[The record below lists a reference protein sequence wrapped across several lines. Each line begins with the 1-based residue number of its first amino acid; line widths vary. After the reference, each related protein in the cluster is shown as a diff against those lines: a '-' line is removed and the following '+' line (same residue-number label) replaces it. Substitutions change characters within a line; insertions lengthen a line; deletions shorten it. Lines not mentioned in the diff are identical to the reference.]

1 MQIRSVL
8 LAEIP
13 SLDVR
18 SGMPLPWDVHDAEG
32 QLLLARGHLLANDSI
47 LENLIARGGCVHLRD
62 ASKPTGEVEV
72 PPPLPVRYASLKL
85 ELAWLLSH
93 PEEADFIARIRGIA
107 EAVASLTERN
117 VDQLIFLIIRHDYTR
132 FAIYG
137 SVHSLHVATVCSV
150 LARRLGWS
158 MTRHLRLVCAALT
171 MNLSIIEL
179 QGTLAGRL
187 DPLTDAHRALIHAHP
202 LTSAAML
209 REVGLVDEEWLAKV
223 EQHHEEMSG
232 QGYPRGIETP
242 TDGAQILRFAD
253 QFAAKHAWRADRG
266 AIPAQQV
273 ARELYLQSQ
282 GHPLAALLIKEFG
295 IFPPGCFVQLASGE
309 AAIVVRRGSNANTPV
324 VAAIISCHGDTIVEP
339 VMRDTTSPEYAIS
352 TTLEERLVL
361 ARVSSETLYSLC

>member
-1 MQIRSVL
+1 MRSVL

-13 SLDVR
+13 SLNVR
-18 SGMPLPWDVHDAEG
+18 SGMTLPWDVHDAEG
-32 QLLLARGHLLANDSI
+32 QLLLARGHLLASDAV
-47 LENLIARGGCVHLRD
+47 LDNLIARGGCVHLRD
-62 ASKPTGEVEV
+62 TGKPTGNAEV

-93 PEEADFIARIRGIA
+93 PEAADFIARIRGIA
-107 EAVASLTERN
+107 SVVVGLTERD

-132 FAIYG
+132 FAVYG

-150 LARRLGWS
+150 LARRLNWS

-179 QGTLAGRL
+179 QGMLAGRL
-187 DPLTDAHRALIHAHP
+187 DPLTDAHRAAIHAHP

-223 EQHHEEMSG
+223 EQHHEEMRG

-253 QFAAKHAWRADRG
+253 QFAAKHARRADRG

-295 IFPPGCFVQLASGE
+295 IFPPGCFVQLVSGE
-309 AAIVVRRGSNANTPV
+309 AAIVVRRGSGANTPI
-324 VAAIISCHGDTIVEP
+324 VAAIINGNGDTIVEP
-339 VMRDTTSPEYAIS
+339 QERDTAVSKYAIA

-361 ARVSSETLYSLC
+361 ARVSLETLYALC

>member
-18 SGMPLPWDVHDAEG
+18 AGMSLPWDVHDAEG
-32 QLLLARGHLLANDSI
+32 QLLLARGHLLTNDSI
-47 LENLIARGGCVHLRD
+47 LDNLIARGGCVHLRE
-62 ASKPTGEVEV
+62 AGKPTGEIDVA
-72 PPPLPVRYASLKL
+72 PPLPVRYASLKL

-93 PEEADFIARIRGIA
+93 PGKADFIARIRGIA
-107 EAVASLTERN
+107 DVVAGLTERD
-117 VDQLIFLIIRHDYTR
+117 VDQLIFLIIRHDYTQ

-137 SVHSLHVATVCSV
+137 SVHSLHVATLCSV
-150 LARRLGWS
+150 LAHRLDWPV
-158 MTRHLRLVCAALT
+158 TRHLRLLCAALT

-179 QGTLAGRL
+179 QGALAGRL
-187 DPLTDAHRALIHAHP
+187 DPLTDAHRAAIHAHP

-209 REVGLVDEEWLAKV
+209 REVGLVDDAWLAKV
-223 EQHHEEMSG
+223 EQHHEEPG
-232 QGYPRGIETP
+232 GRGYPRGIDTP
-242 TDGAQILRFAD
+242 VDGAQILRFAD

-295 IFPPGCFVQLASGE
+295 IFPPGCFVQLVSGE
-309 AAIVVRRGSNANTPV
+309 AAIVVRRGSTANAPI
-324 VAAIISCHGDTIVEP
+324 VASIINRNGDTIAAPVE
-339 VMRDTTSPEYAIS
+339 RDTAVPEYAIS
-352 TTLEERLVL
+352 TTLDERLVL
-361 ARVSSETLYSLC
+361 ARVPLETLYALC